1 MSVTQQVHSMDD
13 LHTSINDVYTQYKVG
28 KLTVDE
34 ARELML
40 TCSEEFTRHN
50 NLKMF
55 EALVGMGKLEVITI
69 GGKNSV

>member
-1 MSVTQQVHSMDD
+1 MIMDD
-13 LHTSINDVYTQYKVG
+13 LRTSINDVYAQYKMG

-69 GGKNSV
+69 GVKNSA

>member
-1 MSVTQQVHSMDD
+1 MSTAQQVHSMDD
-13 LHTSINDVYTQYKVG
+13 LHTSINDVYAQYKVG
-28 KLTVDE
+28 KLTVEE

-40 TCSEEFTRHN
+40 TCSEEFTKHN

-55 EALVGMGKLEVITI
+55 QALVGMGKLEVITI